1 MKYVFSSGFAP
12 EMNEYLNLLASAGRY
27 TAKIQSS
34 LTNLDKYLTTTLNHD
49 RFLPADII
57 SKWLIRMDVSKR
69 TKAGYLSHIQG
80 FAKHLKSLGFNAE
93 CPESPKLDSDY
104 VPYIFS
110 NDELERIFAAA
121 DDFRNSKLVTRS
133 AILFPFLLRI
143 LSGCGLRLGEG
154 LALRWKDV
162 NLEDGVITIRE
173 AKNSKERFVPI
184 SGSLTDTLKCLRK
197 LVLQR
202 DICKEYLFES
212 NFGCNG
218 HFKNNT
224 FYEWFRAVLREA
236 GVIYSKTNRRERG
249 PCPHCLRHTF
259 VHMSFLKSEREGRR
273 FEDTAPFL
281 AAYLGHDSPKETEAY
296 LRSSH
301 STYTDSHRRVND
313 AIGNLFPEVCFDEG

>member
-1 MKYVFSSGFAP
+1 MKHVFCSGFAL
-12 EMNEYLNLLASAGRY
+12 EMDGYLNLLASAGRC

-34 LTNLDKYLTTTLNHD
+34 LTNLDKYLVKTSND
-49 RFLPADII
+49 DKFLTADIL
-57 SKWLIRMDVSKR
+57 SKWINCMNVSKT
-69 TKAGYLSHIQG
+69 TKAGCLSNVKG
-80 FAKHLKSLGFNAE
+80 FAKYLKSLGFHVE
-93 CPESPKLDSDY
+93 CPELPKLDFDY

-121 DDFRNSKLVTRS
+121 DDFRNSRRATRS

-162 NLEDGVITIRE
+162 NLENGVITIRE
-173 AKNSKERFVPI
+173 AKNLKERFVPI
-184 SGSLTDTLKCLRK
+184 SDSLVDTLKCLRK
-197 LVLQR
+197 VTFQL
-202 DICKEYLFES
+202 DICKGYLFES
-212 NFGCNG
+212 NFNRNN

-259 VHMSFLKSEREGRR
+259 VHMSFLKSVREGRR

-281 AAYLGHDSPKETEAY
+281 AAYLGHDSPKGTEAY

-313 AIGNLFPEVCFDEG
+313 AIGNLFPEVCFDED